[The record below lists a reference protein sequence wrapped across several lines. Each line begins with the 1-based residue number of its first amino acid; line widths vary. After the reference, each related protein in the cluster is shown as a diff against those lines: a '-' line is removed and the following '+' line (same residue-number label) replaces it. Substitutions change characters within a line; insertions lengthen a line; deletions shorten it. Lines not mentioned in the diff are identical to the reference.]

1 MAFKL
6 NNKFRFTH
14 TFFSSSKLRYS
25 SSPSSAQSADTIV
38 SIITTKGP
46 TAPELNNFSPSL
58 TPHLVESVLTRLRS
72 WRVAQ
77 TFFHWASNQPSYHHT
92 SFTFNAIASIFSRS
106 RQTQPLIDLAKHLP
120 NSSCSFTP
128 GAFSFFLRCLGNL
141 GLVHEANHLF
151 DEMSLKGLC
160 VPDRHCYNI
169 LLEVISKCGSVHF
182 MEKRLNEMKGFG
194 WEFDKYTFTP
204 VIVTY
209 CNARK
214 IDQALSVYK
223 EMEEKGWVDERV
235 CSMMALHFSKCGE
248 VDKAFELVER
258 MGENGMRL
266 SEKTFCVLIHG
277 FVKES
282 RVDKALQLFD
292 KMRHKDGFTP
302 DVSLYDVLIG
312 GLCKNKDADRA
323 LSLFSEM
330 KASGVR
336 PDVGILT
343 KLISCFSD
351 NKSMVF
357 KLLEEIPEGEE
368 DEITLVFIYNA
379 LLTCYVNDGL
389 MDEAY
394 RLIQM
399 MIQSKSST
407 DNDASRMDAFFKV
420 IKRLVFPNITSFGIV
435 IDGLLKNDQLDL
447 ALSLFNDM
455 RRFVGKPTIL
465 VYNNLIDSLCQSNRL
480 EESYKLLREMKE
492 LGIEPTHF
500 TYNTIYGCMCKRK
513 DVSGAYDMLK
523 EMGACGHGPW
533 IKHTTLLV
541 KELCDHGR
549 VIKACE
555 FLDNM
560 VQQGFLPD
568 IVSYS
573 AAIGGLVNIEEVDH
587 ALKIFRDLCSRGH
600 CPDVVCFNVL
610 IRGLCKANRFTEA
623 ENLFN
628 ELVERG
634 LSPSV
639 VTYNLFIDCWCKN
652 GSVDKA
658 MALLFRMLK
667 EDKEPSIITY
677 TTLVDGLC
685 KEERPDDAILLW
697 KEMERKGCPPNRIT
711 FMALIYGLCRCSRP
725 TEALCYLREM
735 EQKQMKPASYI
746 YIALLSAYVSD
757 LNLTSAFEIFKEMVD
772 FGFFPNPLDKNY
784 PIAVDAILKFC
795 KDHRTSSGIQVLM
808 EEGKI
813 PKQCELLEVKG

>member
-6 NNKFRFTH
+6 NNKFKFTH
-14 TFFSSSKLRYS
+14 TFFSKLRYS
-25 SSPSSAQSADTIV
+25 SSSSQSADTIV
-38 SIITTKGP
+38 SIITTKGL

-58 TPHLVESVLTRLRS
+58 TPHLVESVLTRLHS
-72 WRVAQ
+72 WRIAQ
-77 TFFHWASNQPSYHHT
+77 TFFLWASNQPSYYHT
-92 SFTFNAIASIFSRS
+92 SFTFNALASIFSRS
-106 RQTQPLIDLAKHLP
+106 HRTQPLIDLAKHLP

-141 GLVHEANHLF
+141 RLVHEANQLF

-160 VPDRHCYNI
+160 VPDHHCYNI
-169 LLEVISKCGSVHF
+169 LLEVLSKCGSVDL
-182 MEKRLNEMKGFG
+182 MEKRLSEMKGFG
-194 WEFDKYTFTP
+194 WEFDKYTLMP

-209 CNARK
+209 CNAGTFDK
-214 IDQALSVYK
+214 ALNVYK

-235 CSMMALHFSKCGE
+235 CSMMALYFSKWGE
-248 VDKAFELVER
+248 VDKAFEMVEK

-282 RVDKALQLFD
+282 HVDKALQLFD

-312 GLCKNKDADRA
+312 GLCKNKDTDRA

-330 KASGVR
+330 KESGVR
-336 PDVGILT
+336 PDAGILT

-351 NKSMVF
+351 NKSMIS

-368 DEITLVFIYNA
+368 GEITLVLIYNA

-399 MIQSKSST
+399 MIQSKSCT
-407 DNDASRMDAFFKV
+407 DNDASRMDAFSKV

-465 VYNNLIDSLCQSNRL
+465 VYNNLIDSLCKSNRL
-480 EESYKLLREMKE
+480 EESYELLREIKE

-500 TYNTIYGCMCKRK
+500 TYNSIYGCMCKRK
-513 DVSGAYDMLK
+513 DVSGACNMLK
-523 EMGACGHGPW
+523 EMAACGHVPW

-549 VIKACE
+549 VIEACE

-573 AAIGGLVNIEEVDH
+573 AAIGGLVNIQEVDR
-587 ALKIFRDLCSRGH
+587 AMKIFRDLCSRGH

-610 IRGLCKANRFTEA
+610 IRGLCKANRFADA

-658 MALLFRMLK
+658 MALLSRMSK

-697 KEMERKGCPPNRIT
+697 KEMERKGCPPNRIA
-711 FMALIYGLCRCSRP
+711 FMALIHGLCKCNRP
-725 TEALCYLREM
+725 TDALCYLREM
-735 EQKQMKPASYI
+735 EQKQMKPASFI

-757 LNLTSAFEIFKEMVD
+757 LNLTSAFEIFKEMAD
-772 FGFFPNPLDKNY
+772 LGFFPNPLDKNY
-784 PIAVDAILKFC
+784 PIAVDAILKLST
-795 KDHRTSSGIQVLM
+795 DHRTSSGIQVLI

-813 PKQCELLEVKG
+813 PTQCELLIVKG